1 MATKMIG
8 CPHCGT
14 PNSERKRI
22 CHHCQQEMHMPAL
35 VQRAAVPQIRRVA
48 AAPAPAARPT
58 PRAPRFNM
66 RYRAQFYRQ
75 LQAQLNAGI
84 PTSIC
89 LINIKE
95 GIAPVLRRMTQNL
108 AEATNQGVMLSAAM
122 ARYPQVF
129 TDWEISL
136 VHAGEVAGTL
146 PEAMGDIAEMLEAE
160 LNLRMMTGAKTL
172 GLKFTAFVLAL
183 VICIVVRAKQVLPM
197 LMQSEQQY
205 SAAEVLVK
213 FFLPALNVF
222 VLIMAGFFVLLL
234 CWRTLIAM
242 PGVSRFLRPIIYRL
256 PLIGPVMVGTV
267 RFRFL
272 SVLGTLWNAGVAP
285 MEALETAARASDD
298 PGLMRRIAGQLDA
311 FGKGMPLGSLLAATR
326 YFPSDVLYLVS
337 TGETSGSVPE
347 MLRTVSGYIRQDLEN
362 RLKSLPWKA
371 QLLMYSVMVPIV
383 GYLVVTTWKWVYD
396 KMFEA
401 VGG

>member
-35 VQRAAVPQIRRVA
+35 VHRAAVPQIRRVA

-146 PEAMGDIAEMLEAE
+146 PGAMGDIAEMLEAE

-205 SAAEVLVK
+205 SAAEVLAK
-213 FFLPALNVF
+213 YFLPPLNVF
-222 VLIMAGFFVLLL
+222 GLIVFGFLVLYL
-234 CWRTLIAM
+234 CWRVLSSM
-242 PGVSRFLRPIIYRL
+242 PPVARFLRPIMYKM
-256 PLIGPVMVGTV
+256 PLIGPVMAGAV

-285 MEALETAARASDD
+285 MEALETAARVSDD
-298 PGLMRRIAGQLDA
+298 PRLMARVAGQLEPLS
-311 FGKGMPLGSLLAATR
+311 KGMPLGAVLAATR
-326 YFPSDVLYLVS
+326 YFPQDVMYMVT
-337 TGETSGSVPE
+337 TGESSGSVPE
-347 MLRTVSGYIRQDLEN
+347 MLRHVSGYLRQDLEDK
-362 RLKSLPWKA
+362 LKKLPLRA
-371 QLLMYSVMVPIV
+371 QLLMYAVVVPIV
-383 GYLVVTTWKWVYD
+383 AYFVITTWKWVYE
-396 KMFEA
+396 KMFEL

>member
-14 PNSERKRI
+14 PNSEKKRI
-22 CHHCQQEMHMPAL
+22 CHHCQQEMHPPAT
-35 VQRAAVPQIRRVA
+35 VQRAVVPQIQRVA
-48 AAPAPAARPT
+48 VAPAPATRPI

-89 LINIKE
+89 LINIKQ
-95 GIAPVLRRMTQNL
+95 GIAPALRRMTQNL
-108 AEATNQGVMLSAAM
+108 AEATNGGAMLSAAM

-136 VHAGEVAGTL
+136 VHAGEIAGAL

-160 LNLRMMTGAKTL
+160 LNLRVQTGAKTL
-172 GLKFTAFVLAL
+172 HLKFTAAVMVL
-183 VICIVVRAKQVLPM
+183 VICIVVRAKQVLPI
-197 LMQSEQQY
+197 LMNSQQQY
-205 SAAEVLVK
+205 SAMEVLR
-213 FFLPALNVF
+213 FFGPALQWF
-222 VLIMAGFFVLLL
+222 GMILFGFFVLFL
-234 CWRTLIAM
+234 CWRVLISI
-242 PGVSRFLRPIIYRL
+242 PGVSRFLRPIMYKM
-256 PLIGPVMVGTV
+256 PLIGPVMAGAV
-267 RFRFL
+267 RLRFL
-272 SVLGTLWNAGVAP
+272 SVLGSLWGAGVPP

-298 PGLMRRIAGQLDA
+298 PGLMKRIAGQLEPLS
-311 FGKGMPLGSLLAATR
+311 KGVPLGAVLATTG
-326 YFPSDVLYLVS
+326 YFPQDVMYMVT

-347 MLRTVSGYIRQDLEN
+347 MLRHVSGYLRQDLEDK
-362 RLKSLPWKA
+362 LKKLPLRA
-371 QLLMYSVMVPIV
+371 QLLMYAVMVPIV
-383 GYLVVTTWKWVYD
+383 GYLVVTTWKWVYE